1 MRNHRGGVIQAIP
14 TDVHPG
20 VCCLC
25 RRERTLCADVVFRSK
40 GQQACCVCSACR
52 IAWEGWWTPAP
63 EPVRPE
69 LQEEEPRARRLG
81 RGLRARSPSKHS
93 MPFTF

>member
-14 TDVHPG
+14 SEVHAG

-25 RRERTLCADVVFRSK
+25 HRERTLCADVVFRSR
-40 GQQACCVCSACR
+40 GQQACCVCSGCR
-52 IAWEGWWTPAP
+52 VVWEGFWTPAHP
-63 EPVRPE
+63 PRPE
-69 LQEEEPRARRLG
+69 ADLQEEPRARMLG